1 MSSMHEEPRVLT
13 MHQPFL
19 RRIITRLLSLIPA
32 MVVALALGR
41 SGIDQLLVAS
51 QVVLSIVLPFVMFP
65 LLWLTSSKK
74 IMSVKKPEA
83 DLPTLT
89 ADGSPSNP
97 DMSLVTSKTGT
108 PTEQD
113 VEASS
118 SPTAETVDY
127 SNGKIIAG
135 LGYLIW
141 TVVVV
146 ANAYVIVVLA
156 MGKSG

>member
-1 MSSMHEEPRVLT
+1 M
-13 MHQPFL
+13 
-19 RRIITRLLSLIPA
+19 A
-32 MVVALALGR
+32 VALGLGR

-65 LLWLTSSKK
+65 LLWLTTSKK
-74 IMSVKKPEA
+74 IMSVNKPES

-89 ADGSPSNP
+89 AEDLPSNP
-97 DMSLVTSKTGT
+97 DMPPASGSVTQKTGYSV
-108 PTEQD
+108 EQD
-113 VEASS
+113 VEASPS
-118 SPTAETVDY
+118 SAPETVDY

-135 LGYLIW
+135 IGYLIW

-146 ANAYVIVVLA
+146 ANSYVIVMLA